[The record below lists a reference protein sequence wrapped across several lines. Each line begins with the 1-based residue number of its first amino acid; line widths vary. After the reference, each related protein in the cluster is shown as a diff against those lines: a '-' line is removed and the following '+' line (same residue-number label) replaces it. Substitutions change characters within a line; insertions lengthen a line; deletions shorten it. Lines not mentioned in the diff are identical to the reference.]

1 VRVALAVEA
10 RRVEIGGQGDL
21 VAALDGRPEFRQP
34 QGAPLALRADG
45 TGFVVEGG
53 AGGRYERLAFASLS
67 PSRYLTVDGRPF
79 RGTLE
84 AFVRNGAVTV
94 VNVIG
99 VEAYLGGVVNAE
111 LGRRAPDERAAIEA
125 QAVVSRTYALR
136 NRGRFVAEGYDLQA
150 GVRDQVYGG
159 VASETQLGLE
169 AVRATA
175 GLVLTHAD
183 DLIVPFFHSTCGGRT
198 ATAEEAFVGVR
209 ALPYLRAV
217 RDERP
222 DGSAWCDG
230 SPRFRWSVEWEGG
243 VLRAILGR
251 TLPAVLGVDP
261 TGVTDVRDVYV
272 RRRGASGRATDV
284 RVRVAGGEIPVP
296 AHAVRTVFE
305 TPEGRPLG
313 SSAVDFERAAERETL
328 ARLVAR
334 GAGWG
339 HGVGMCQ
346 WGAVGRA
353 RGGQD
358 HRMILNA
365 YFPGTTLA
373 RWY

>member
-1 VRVALAVEA
+1 VALAVEA
-10 RRVEIGGQGDL
+10 PGVAIAGQGDL
-21 VAALDGRPEFRQP
+21 LAALDGRPEFRLP
-34 QGAPLALRADG
+34 QGQTIILRADG
-45 TGFVVEGG
+45 NAFVVDGG
-53 AGGRYERLAFASLS
+53 PGGRYERLAFASLS
-67 PSRYLTVDGRPF
+67 PSRYLTADGRPY

-84 AFVRNGAVTV
+84 AFVRNGAVTL
-94 VNVIG
+94 VNLIG
-99 VEAYLGGVVNAE
+99 AEAYLGGVVNAE
-111 LGRRAPDERAAIEA
+111 LGRRAPDERAAVEA
-125 QAVVSRTYALR
+125 QAIVSRTYALR

-159 VASETQLGLE
+159 VEHETQLGLD

-175 GLVLTHAD
+175 GMVLIHD
-183 DLIVPFFHSTCGGRT
+183 GELIVPFFHSTCGGRT
-198 ATAEEAFVGVR
+198 ATTEEAFIGVQP
-209 ALPYLRAV
+209 LPYLRAV
-217 RDERP
+217 RDQRP
-222 DGSAWCDG
+222 DGSAWCDV

-251 TLPAVLGVDP
+251 TLPAALGVDP
-261 TGVTDVRDVYV
+261 AGVTDVRDVYV
-272 RRRGASGRATDV
+272 RRRGPSGRATEV
-284 RVRVAGGEIPVP
+284 RVRVAAGEIPVP

-305 TPEGRPLG
+305 TPEGRQLG
-313 SSAVDFERAAERETL
+313 SAAVEFEGTVVRERL
-328 ARLVAR
+328 AHLVAR
-334 GAGWG
+334 GGGWG

-358 HRMILNA
+358 HRMIVNA

>member
-1 VRVALAVEA
+1 VALAIEA
-10 RRVEIGGQGDL
+10 RSVAIAGQGDL
-21 VAALDGRPEFRQP
+21 VAALDGRPEFRIP
-34 QGAPLALRADG
+34 QGAALTLRADG
-45 TGFVVEGG
+45 TGFVVDGG
-53 AGGRYERLAFASLS
+53 PGGRYERLAFASLS
-67 PSRYLTVDGRPF
+67 ASRHLLVDGRPY

-84 AFVRNGAVTV
+84 AFVRNGAVTL

-111 LGRRAPDERAAIEA
+111 LGRRAPAERAAVEA
-125 QAVVSRTYALR
+125 QAIVSRTYALR

-159 VASETQLGLE
+159 VAAETELGLE

-175 GLVLTHAD
+175 GLVVTHD
-183 DLIVPFFHSTCGGRT
+183 GELIVPFFHSTCGGRT
-198 ATAEEAFVGVR
+198 AATDEAFIGVR
-209 ALPYLRAV
+209 PLPYLRAV
-217 RDERP
+217 RDTRP
-222 DGSAWCDG
+222 GGGAWCDG
-230 SPRFRWSVEWEGG
+230 SPRYRWSVEWEGG
-243 VLRAILGR
+243 ALRAILGR
-251 TLPAVLGVDP
+251 TLPAALGVDP
-261 TGVTDVRDVYV
+261 ASVTDVREVYV

-284 RVRVAGGEIPVP
+284 RVRVAGGEVPVP

-313 SSAVDFERAAERETL
+313 STAVEFDGTVRGETL
-328 ARLVAR
+328 QRLVAR
-334 GAGWG
+334 GGGWG

-358 HRMILNA
+358 HRTIVNA